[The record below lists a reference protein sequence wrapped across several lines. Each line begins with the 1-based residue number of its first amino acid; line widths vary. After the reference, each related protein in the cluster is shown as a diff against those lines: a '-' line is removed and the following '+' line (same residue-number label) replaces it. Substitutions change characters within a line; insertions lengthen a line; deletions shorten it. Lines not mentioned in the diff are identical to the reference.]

1 VTAGSNPLDRLPDS
15 LREQFPRLDVV
26 DLNEFGR
33 WWSFASRSSLHDRT
47 LTLIARIYDVADTDM
62 PLLRQEEERRK
73 RRRALRLATGAIS
86 LVVVLSALLIFAIVQ
101 WHHAARERTAAEA
114 RSLGLAALQDFNSGR
129 HIQALFEAID
139 GGRKLQTLAP
149 HNAQLD

>member
-1 VTAGSNPLDRLPDS
+1 RFLVVVVTPLVFEPRSDDQPSWVERELRLFLSLPNGCNVLAVTAGSNPLDRLPDS

-101 WHHAARERTAAEA
+101 WHHAARERT
-114 RSLGLAALQDFNSGR
+114 
-129 HIQALFEAID
+129 
-139 GGRKLQTLAP
+139 
-149 HNAQLD
+149 